1 MSATSQVAGKPMDL
15 GKLTGPNRSTER
27 QDRPITKPLT
37 PWESNL
43 PDYLRIQGPRLE
55 TTDIT
60 GSCVST
66 KTSTGQGLGEKSCV
80 AGTWRSTQSLRRRN
94 FFMGNRCDSG
104 NSGLYLSSQTIGSR
118 FTDRYQRT
126 PSPSLSGALGRT
138 GFGHQRLSCSS
149 LCAPW
154 YSKSGCLKR
163 FHSVTK
169 ISASTSL
176 IAAY

>member
-27 QDRPITKPLT
+27 QNRPDHEAPHSMGVQS
-37 PWESNL
+37 PGL
-43 PDYLRIQGPRLE
+43 PSDPGSP
-55 TTDIT
+55 TGNHGHT

-66 KTSTGQGLGEKSCV
+66 KTSTGQGLVKKLSMWDVEINPV
-80 AGTWRSTQSLRRRN
+80 FEEPN

-118 FTDRYQRT
+118 FTDRYRRT
-126 PSPSLSGALGRT
+126 PIPAPSGALGSYWFRPSKIAFVFIT
-138 GFGHQRLSCSS
+138 RSIAL
-149 LCAPW
+149 
-154 YSKSGCLKR
+154 KSGCLKR

-169 ISASTSL
+169 ISASASL